1 MQLNDIVKED
11 KLQEAFS
18 FATANGY
25 IIREIEK
32 NIDNERQFQI
42 QEIPVPTEEELKEM
56 RIYEIQQRLVELDQD
71 IVQDIAGE
79 VVPNIEERKVEFVTL
94 HNELRLL
101 LGKKERKLKN
111 TTNNLVQKSEQTD
124 EVELDVT
131 DTHGNAYE
139 QNPEI
144 ETIKQSD

>member
-42 QEIPVPTEEELKEM
+42 VEIPAPTEEELKEM

-79 VVPNIEERKVEFVTL
+79 VVPNIEERKAEFVTL
-94 HNELRLL
+94 HNELRTL
-101 LGKKERKLKN
+101 LGKEPR
-111 TTNNLVQKSEQTD
+111 
-124 EVELDVT
+124 
-131 DTHGNAYE
+131 
-139 QNPEI
+139 QNKRE
-144 ETIKQSD
+144 E